1 MFNIITRP
9 KKKTVIKTLACADT
23 ERKHTSEQMCNMFN
37 ITLQKFEIPSE
48 NVLALIV
55 DNASN
60 MTKTVERLNQNGTPA
75 LPEETTTS
83 SDDEDGD
90 DSEYPIP
97 VHIHHMS
104 CVVHTLQL
112 SIKDCLKQS
121 QCNKLLT
128 KTRYIVA
135 KLRSPNILS
144 LLEKRGKKRPVLDMA
159 TRWGSTYLM
168 IKRFLELRN
177 SIEELGVVSP
187 ELHLSSTT
195 WSSLE
200 ELLSVLEVPYAVT
213 LKLQAENL
221 TSGVFMKEWC
231 SLKHTLH
238 KKQTPLAL
246 EILKSMEN
254 REVSLFQIKL
264 FLAGVFVGARYR
276 ILLSEEQMEVA
287 KAGLIEVAL
296 KSHHCSISVSNSS
309 STENAASESI
319 QVNNIIRSS
328 TSSPVSEEDD
338 FEKELDLLEQRR
350 SPGTCTSSKTN
361 AFNQVMQELNS
372 NIEKMIQ
379 SGRLKGENV
388 WKIIANLEE
397 PLQTTAKILSTMPI
411 TQVSV
416 ERLFSSMKF
425 ILNDQRSS
433 TKQDLLEAILLLR
446 ANGDVA

>member
-1 MFNIITRP
+1 
-9 KKKTVIKTLACADT
+9 
-23 ERKHTSEQMCNMFN
+23 MFN

-97 VHIHHMS
+97 VHIHHMR

-159 TRWGSTYLM
+159 TPWGSTYLM
-168 IKRFLELRN
+168 IKRFLELRD
-177 SIEELGVVSP
+177 SIEELGVVS
-187 ELHLSSTT
+187 LHLSSTT

-200 ELLSVLEVPYAVT
+200 ELLFVLEVPYAVT

-246 EILKSMEN
+246 EILKSMEK
-254 REVSLFQIKL
+254 REVSLFQNKL
-264 FLAGVFVGARYR
+264 FLAGVFVDPRYR

-296 KSHHCSISVSNSS
+296 KSHHCSILVSNSS
-309 STENAASESI
+309 STENAVAESI

-350 SPGTCTSSKTN
+350 LPGTCTSSKTN
-361 AFNQVMQELNS
+361 AINQVMQELNS

-379 SGRLKGENV
+379 SGRLKGKNV

-397 PLQTTAKILSTMPI
+397 PLQTTAKILSAMPV